1 MKNLEV
7 RDMPP
12 LEKQPFSEVLAGSQ
26 ISLRRPGPAD
36 AQQVWEYIQRD
47 HDLGG
52 VNYAWV
58 ESVEDVEKHITKKSS
73 PEAKT
78 VDYLIVKDGIAI
90 GSFHVHTI
98 SYSDYKA
105 EIGYGIEKREEGHG
119 YVSEALHAVLG
130 ELKRL
135 GFNKAIINCDRE
147 NKRSVQVAERN
158 GFLREG
164 LLIQDCI
171 ENGRFRDSLIFGRL
185 LR

>member
-1 MKNLEV
+1 M
-7 RDMPP
+7 
-12 LEKQPFSEVLAGSQ
+12 
-26 ISLRRPGPAD
+26 I
-36 AQQVWEYIQRD
+36 YQRD
-47 HDLGG
+47 TENL
-52 VNYAWV
+52 
-58 ESVEDVEKHITKKSS
+58 TL
-73 PEAKT
+73 P
-78 VDYLIVKDGIAI
+78 
-90 GSFHVHTI
+90 
-98 SYSDYKA
+98 
-105 EIGYGIEKREEGHG
+105 IGYGIEKREEGRG